1 MKYLKS
7 TTQKAY
13 TVKGYTIPKCVTP
26 KNDYLILNDSEYS
39 EIEKI
44 PVIKSLIKAG
54 GIFVSDKEP
63 SDSIKNIENLEASN
77 AQLIA
82 RATELEAKLKE
93 LERRREVGEIVNI
106 AKIKEDAQAEIKAQ
120 AIQELQEKQNAL
132 EMAQKEIEELKELE
146 RRREVGEIVNIAKIK
161 EDAQAEIK
169 AQAIQE
175 LQEKQNAL
183 EMAQKEIEEL
193 KAQLSSKK
201 TSKKTSA
208 ETSAEKE

>member
-13 TVKGYTIPKCVTP
+13 TVKGYTIPKCITP

-54 GIFVSDKEP
+54 GIFISDKEP
-63 SDSIKNIENLEASN
+63 SDSIKNIENLEVTN

-93 LERRREVGEIVNI
+93 LERRREAGEVVNI

-120 AIQELQEKQNAL
+120 AIQELQEKQAAL
-132 EMAQKEIEELKELE
+132 
-146 RRREVGEIVNIAKIK
+146 
-161 EDAQAEIK
+161 DA
-169 AQAIQE
+169 
-175 LQEKQNAL
+175 
-183 EMAQKEIEEL
+183 AQKEIEEL

-201 TSKKTSA
+201 TKKGSA
-208 ETSAEKE
+208 ESSEGKE

>member
-13 TVKGYTIPKCVTP
+13 TVKGYTIPKCITP

-54 GIFVSDKEP
+54 GIFISDKEP
-63 SDSIKNIENLEASN
+63 SDSIKNIENLEATN

-82 RATELEAKLKE
+82 RATELEEKLKE
-93 LERRREVGEIVNI
+93 LERRREVGEVVNI

-120 AIQELQEKQNAL
+120 AIQELQEKQAAL
-132 EMAQKEIEELKELE
+132 
-146 RRREVGEIVNIAKIK
+146 
-161 EDAQAEIK
+161 DD
-169 AQAIQE
+169 
-175 LQEKQNAL
+175 
-183 EMAQKEIEEL
+183 AQKEIEEL

-201 TSKKTSA
+201 TKKGSA
-208 ETSAEKE
+208 ESSEGKE

>member
-13 TVKGYTIPKCVTP
+13 TVKGYTIPKCITP

-54 GIFVSDKEP
+54 GIFISDKEP
-63 SDSIKNIENLEASN
+63 SDSIKNIENLEATN
-77 AQLIA
+77 AQHIA

-93 LERRREVGEIVNI
+93 LERRREAGEVVNI

-120 AIQELQEKQNAL
+120 AIQELQEKQEAL
-132 EMAQKEIEELKELE
+132 
-146 RRREVGEIVNIAKIK
+146 
-161 EDAQAEIK
+161 DA
-169 AQAIQE
+169 
-175 LQEKQNAL
+175 
-183 EMAQKEIEEL
+183 AQKEIEEL

-201 TSKKTSA
+201 TKKGSA
-208 ETSAEKE
+208 ESSEGKE

>member
-13 TVKGYTIPKCVTP
+13 TVKGYTIPKCITP

-54 GIFVSDKEP
+54 GIFISDKEP
-63 SDSIKNIENLEASN
+63 SDSIKNIENLEATN

-82 RATELEAKLKE
+82 RATELEEKLKE
-93 LERRREVGEIVNI
+93 LERRREAGEVVNI

-120 AIQELQEKQNAL
+120 AIQELQEKQAAL
-132 EMAQKEIEELKELE
+132 DAAQKEIEELKE
-146 RRREVGEIVNIAKIK
+146 
-161 EDAQAEIK
+161 
-169 AQAIQE
+169 
-175 LQEKQNAL
+175 
-183 EMAQKEIEEL
+183 
-193 KAQLSSKK
+193 QLSSKK
-201 TSKKTSA
+201 TKKGSA
-208 ETSAEKE
+208 ESSEGKE

>member
-13 TVKGYTIPKCVTP
+13 TVKGYTIPKCITP

-54 GIFVSDKEP
+54 GIFISDKEP
-63 SDSIKNIENLEASN
+63 SDSIKNIENLEATN

-93 LERRREVGEIVNI
+93 LERRREAGEVVNI

-132 EMAQKEIEELKELE
+132 
-146 RRREVGEIVNIAKIK
+146 
-161 EDAQAEIK
+161 DA
-169 AQAIQE
+169 
-175 LQEKQNAL
+175 
-183 EMAQKEIEEL
+183 AQKEIEEL

-201 TSKKTSA
+201 TKKGSA
-208 ETSAEKE
+208 ESSEGKE

>member
-13 TVKGYTIPKCVTP
+13 TVKGYTIPKCITP

-54 GIFVSDKEP
+54 GIFISDKEP
-63 SDSIKNIENLEASN
+63 SDSIKNIENLEATN
-77 AQLIA
+77 AQLIV

-93 LERRREVGEIVNI
+93 LERRREAGEVVNI

-120 AIQELQEKQNAL
+120 AIQELQEKQAAL
-132 EMAQKEIEELKELE
+132 
-146 RRREVGEIVNIAKIK
+146 
-161 EDAQAEIK
+161 DA
-169 AQAIQE
+169 
-175 LQEKQNAL
+175 
-183 EMAQKEIEEL
+183 AQKEIEEL

-201 TSKKTSA
+201 TKKGSA
-208 ETSAEKE
+208 ESSEGKE

>member
-13 TVKGYTIPKCVTP
+13 TVKGYTIPKCITP

-54 GIFVSDKEP
+54 GIFISDKEP
-63 SDSIKNIENLEASN
+63 SDSIKNIENLEATN

-82 RATELEAKLKE
+82 RATELEEKLKE
-93 LERRREVGEIVNI
+93 LERRREAGEVVNI

-120 AIQELQEKQNAL
+120 AIQELQEKQAAL
-132 EMAQKEIEELKELE
+132 
-146 RRREVGEIVNIAKIK
+146 
-161 EDAQAEIK
+161 DA
-169 AQAIQE
+169 
-175 LQEKQNAL
+175 
-183 EMAQKEIEEL
+183 AQKEIEEL

-201 TSKKTSA
+201 TKKGSA
-208 ETSAEKE
+208 ESSEGKE

>member
-13 TVKGYTIPKCVTP
+13 TVKGYTIPKCITP

-54 GIFVSDKEP
+54 GIFISDKEP
-63 SDSIKNIENLEASN
+63 SDSIKNIENLEATN

-93 LERRREVGEIVNI
+93 LERRREVGEVVNI

-120 AIQELQEKQNAL
+120 AIQELQEKQAAL
-132 EMAQKEIEELKELE
+132 
-146 RRREVGEIVNIAKIK
+146 
-161 EDAQAEIK
+161 DD
-169 AQAIQE
+169 
-175 LQEKQNAL
+175 
-183 EMAQKEIEEL
+183 AQKEIEEL

-201 TSKKTSA
+201 TKKGSA
-208 ETSAEKE
+208 ESSEGKE

>member
-132 EMAQKEIEELKELE
+132 EMAQKEIEELK
-146 RRREVGEIVNIAKIK
+146 
-161 EDAQAEIK
+161 
-169 AQAIQE
+169 
-175 LQEKQNAL
+175 
-183 EMAQKEIEEL
+183 
-193 KAQLSSKK
+193 AQLSSKK

>member
-13 TVKGYTIPKCVTP
+13 TVKGYTIPKCITP

-54 GIFVSDKEP
+54 GIFISDKEP
-63 SDSIKNIENLEASN
+63 SDSIKNIENLEATN

-93 LERRREVGEIVNI
+93 LERRREAGEVVNI

-120 AIQELQEKQNAL
+120 AIQELQEKQAAL
-132 EMAQKEIEELKELE
+132 
-146 RRREVGEIVNIAKIK
+146 
-161 EDAQAEIK
+161 DA
-169 AQAIQE
+169 
-175 LQEKQNAL
+175 
-183 EMAQKEIEEL
+183 AQKEIEEL

-201 TSKKTSA
+201 TKKGS
-208 ETSAEKE
+208 EESSEGKE

>member
-13 TVKGYTIPKCVTP
+13 TVKGYTIPKCITP

-54 GIFVSDKEP
+54 GIFISDKEP
-63 SDSIKNIENLEASN
+63 SDSIKNIENLETTN

-93 LERRREVGEIVNI
+93 LERRREAGDVVNI

-120 AIQELQEKQNAL
+120 AIQELQEKQSAL
-132 EMAQKEIEELKELE
+132 
-146 RRREVGEIVNIAKIK
+146 
-161 EDAQAEIK
+161 DA
-169 AQAIQE
+169 
-175 LQEKQNAL
+175 
-183 EMAQKEIEEL
+183 AQKEIEEL

-201 TSKKTSA
+201 TKKGSA
-208 ETSAEKE
+208 ESSEGKE

>member
-13 TVKGYTIPKCVTP
+13 TVKGYTIPKCITP
-26 KNDYLILNDSEYS
+26 KNDYLILNDPEYS

-54 GIFVSDKEP
+54 GIFISDKEP
-63 SDSIKNIENLEASN
+63 SDSIKNIENLEATN

-93 LERRREVGEIVNI
+93 LERRREAGEVVNI

-120 AIQELQEKQNAL
+120 AIQELQEKQAAL
-132 EMAQKEIEELKELE
+132 
-146 RRREVGEIVNIAKIK
+146 
-161 EDAQAEIK
+161 DA
-169 AQAIQE
+169 
-175 LQEKQNAL
+175 
-183 EMAQKEIEEL
+183 AQKEIEEL

-201 TSKKTSA
+201 TKKGSA
-208 ETSAEKE
+208 ESSEGKE

>member
-13 TVKGYTIPKCVTP
+13 TVKGFTIPKCITP
-26 KNDYLILNDSEYS
+26 KNDYLILNDSDYS
-39 EIEKI
+39 EIESI

-93 LERRREVGEIVNI
+93 LERRREAGEVVNI

-120 AIQELQEKQNAL
+120 AIQELQEKQDAL
-132 EMAQKEIEELKELE
+132 
-146 RRREVGEIVNIAKIK
+146 
-161 EDAQAEIK
+161 DA
-169 AQAIQE
+169 
-175 LQEKQNAL
+175 
-183 EMAQKEIEEL
+183 AQKEIEEL

-201 TSKKTSA
+201 SKKTV
-208 ETSAEKE
+208 E

>member
-13 TVKGYTIPKCVTP
+13 TVKGYTIPKCITP

-54 GIFVSDKEP
+54 GIFISDKEP
-63 SDSIKNIENLEASN
+63 SDSIKNIENLEATN

-93 LERRREVGEIVNI
+93 LERRREAGEVVNI

-120 AIQELQEKQNAL
+120 AIQELQEKQAAL
-132 EMAQKEIEELKELE
+132 DAAQKEIE
-146 RRREVGEIVNIAKIK
+146 
-161 EDAQAEIK
+161 D
-169 AQAIQE
+169 
-175 LQEKQNAL
+175 
-183 EMAQKEIEEL
+183 L

-201 TSKKTSA
+201 TKKGSA
-208 ETSAEKE
+208 ESSEGKE

>member
-13 TVKGYTIPKCVTP
+13 TVKGYTIPKCITP

-54 GIFVSDKEP
+54 GIFISDKEP
-63 SDSIKNIENLEASN
+63 SDSIKNIENLEATN

-82 RATELEAKLKE
+82 RATELEEKLKE
-93 LERRREVGEIVNI
+93 LERRREAGEVVNI

-120 AIQELQEKQNAL
+120 AIQELQEKQAAL
-132 EMAQKEIEELKELE
+132 
-146 RRREVGEIVNIAKIK
+146 
-161 EDAQAEIK
+161 DD
-169 AQAIQE
+169 
-175 LQEKQNAL
+175 
-183 EMAQKEIEEL
+183 AQKEIEEL

-201 TSKKTSA
+201 TKKGSA
-208 ETSAEKE
+208 ESSEGKE

>member
-13 TVKGYTIPKCVTP
+13 TVKGYIIPKCITP
-26 KNDYLILNDSEYS
+26 KNDYLILNDTEYS

-54 GIFVSDKEP
+54 GIFISDKEP
-63 SDSIKNIENLEASN
+63 SDSIKNIENLEATN

-93 LERRREVGEIVNI
+93 LERRREAGEVVNI

-120 AIQELQEKQNAL
+120 AIQELQEKQAAL
-132 EMAQKEIEELKELE
+132 
-146 RRREVGEIVNIAKIK
+146 
-161 EDAQAEIK
+161 DA
-169 AQAIQE
+169 
-175 LQEKQNAL
+175 
-183 EMAQKEIEEL
+183 AQKEIEEL

-201 TSKKTSA
+201 TKKGSA
-208 ETSAEKE
+208 ESSEGKE

>member
-13 TVKGYTIPKCVTP
+13 TVKGYTIPKCITP

-39 EIEKI
+39 EVEKI
-44 PVIKSLIKAG
+44 AVIKALIKAG
-54 GIFVSDKEP
+54 GIFISDKEP
-63 SDSIKNIENLEASN
+63 SDSINNIENLLATN

-93 LERRREVGEIVNI
+93 LERRREAGEVVNI

-120 AIQELQEKQNAL
+120 AIQELQEKQDAL
-132 EMAQKEIEELKELE
+132 
-146 RRREVGEIVNIAKIK
+146 
-161 EDAQAEIK
+161 DA
-169 AQAIQE
+169 
-175 LQEKQNAL
+175 
-183 EMAQKEIEEL
+183 AQKEIEEL

-201 TSKKTSA
+201 TKKGSA
-208 ETSAEKE
+208 ESSEGKE

>member
-13 TVKGYTIPKCVTP
+13 TVKGYTIPKCITP

-54 GIFVSDKEP
+54 GIFISDKEP
-63 SDSIKNIENLEASN
+63 SDSIKNIENLEATN
-77 AQLIA
+77 VQLIA

-93 LERRREVGEIVNI
+93 LERRREAGEVVNI

-120 AIQELQEKQNAL
+120 AIQELQEKQAAL
-132 EMAQKEIEELKELE
+132 
-146 RRREVGEIVNIAKIK
+146 
-161 EDAQAEIK
+161 DA
-169 AQAIQE
+169 
-175 LQEKQNAL
+175 
-183 EMAQKEIEEL
+183 AQKEIEEL

-201 TSKKTSA
+201 TKKGSA
-208 ETSAEKE
+208 ESSEGKE

>member
-13 TVKGYTIPKCVTP
+13 TVKGYTIPKCITP

-54 GIFVSDKEP
+54 GIFISDKEP
-63 SDSIKNIENLEASN
+63 SDSIKNIENLEATN

-93 LERRREVGEIVNI
+93 LERRREVGEVVNI

-120 AIQELQEKQNAL
+120 AIQELQEKQAAL
-132 EMAQKEIEELKELE
+132 
-146 RRREVGEIVNIAKIK
+146 
-161 EDAQAEIK
+161 DA
-169 AQAIQE
+169 
-175 LQEKQNAL
+175 
-183 EMAQKEIEEL
+183 AQKEIEEL

-201 TSKKTSA
+201 TKKGSA
-208 ETSAEKE
+208 ESSEGKE

>member
-13 TVKGYTIPKCVTP
+13 TVKGYTIPKCITP

-54 GIFVSDKEP
+54 GIFISDKEP
-63 SDSIKNIENLEASN
+63 SDSIKNIENLEATN

-93 LERRREVGEIVNI
+93 LERRREAGEVVNI

-120 AIQELQEKQNAL
+120 AIQELQEKQAAL
-132 EMAQKEIEELKELE
+132 
-146 RRREVGEIVNIAKIK
+146 
-161 EDAQAEIK
+161 DA
-169 AQAIQE
+169 
-175 LQEKQNAL
+175 
-183 EMAQKEIEEL
+183 AQKEIEEL

-201 TSKKTSA
+201 TKKGSA
-208 ETSAEKE
+208 ESPEGKE

>member
-13 TVKGYTIPKCVTP
+13 TVKGYTIPKCITP

-54 GIFVSDKEP
+54 GIFISDKEP
-63 SDSIKNIENLEASN
+63 SDSIKNIENLEATN
-77 AQLIA
+77 TQLIA
-82 RATELEAKLKE
+82 RATELEEKLKE
-93 LERRREVGEIVNI
+93 LERRREVGEVVNI

-120 AIQELQEKQNAL
+120 AIQELQEKQAAL
-132 EMAQKEIEELKELE
+132 
-146 RRREVGEIVNIAKIK
+146 
-161 EDAQAEIK
+161 DA
-169 AQAIQE
+169 
-175 LQEKQNAL
+175 
-183 EMAQKEIEEL
+183 AQKEIEEL

-201 TSKKTSA
+201 TKKGSA
-208 ETSAEKE
+208 ESSEGKE

>member
-13 TVKGYTIPKCVTP
+13 TVKGYTIPKCITP

-54 GIFVSDKEP
+54 GIFISDKEP
-63 SDSIKNIENLEASN
+63 SDSIKNIENLEATN

-93 LERRREVGEIVNI
+93 LERRREAGEVVNI

-120 AIQELQEKQNAL
+120 AIQELREKQDAL
-132 EMAQKEIEELKELE
+132 
-146 RRREVGEIVNIAKIK
+146 
-161 EDAQAEIK
+161 DA
-169 AQAIQE
+169 
-175 LQEKQNAL
+175 
-183 EMAQKEIEEL
+183 AQKEIEEL

-201 TSKKTSA
+201 TKKGSA
-208 ETSAEKE
+208 ESSEGKE

>member
-13 TVKGYTIPKCVTP
+13 TVKGYTIPKCITP

-54 GIFVSDKEP
+54 GIFISDKEP
-63 SDSIKNIENLEASN
+63 SDSIKNIENLEATN

-93 LERRREVGEIVNI
+93 LERRREVGEVVNI

-120 AIQELQEKQNAL
+120 AIQELQEKQDAL
-132 EMAQKEIEELKELE
+132 
-146 RRREVGEIVNIAKIK
+146 
-161 EDAQAEIK
+161 DA
-169 AQAIQE
+169 
-175 LQEKQNAL
+175 
-183 EMAQKEIEEL
+183 AQKEIEEL

-201 TSKKTSA
+201 TKKGSA
-208 ETSAEKE
+208 ESSEGKE

>member
-13 TVKGYTIPKCVTP
+13 TVKGYTIPKCITP

-54 GIFVSDKEP
+54 GIFISDKEP
-63 SDSIKNIENLEASN
+63 SDSIKNIENLETTN

-93 LERRREVGEIVNI
+93 LERRREAGEIVNI

-120 AIQELQEKQNAL
+120 AIQELQEKQSAL
-132 EMAQKEIEELKELE
+132 
-146 RRREVGEIVNIAKIK
+146 
-161 EDAQAEIK
+161 DA
-169 AQAIQE
+169 
-175 LQEKQNAL
+175 
-183 EMAQKEIEEL
+183 AQKEIEEL

-201 TSKKTSA
+201 AKKGSA
-208 ETSAEKE
+208 ESSEGKE

>member
-13 TVKGYTIPKCVTP
+13 TVKGYTIPKCITP

-54 GIFVSDKEP
+54 GIFISDKEP
-63 SDSIKNIENLEASN
+63 SDSIKSIENLETTN

-93 LERRREVGEIVNI
+93 LERRREAGEIVNI

-132 EMAQKEIEELKELE
+132 A
-146 RRREVGEIVNIAKIK
+146 A
-161 EDAQAEIK
+161 
-169 AQAIQE
+169 
-175 LQEKQNAL
+175 
-183 EMAQKEIEEL
+183 AQKEIEEL
-193 KAQLSSKK
+193 KAQLSSRKTKK
-201 TSKKTSA
+201 GPA
-208 ETSAEKE
+208 ESSEGKE

>member
-13 TVKGYTIPKCVTP
+13 IVKGYTIPKCITP

-54 GIFVSDKEP
+54 GIFISDKEP
-63 SDSIKNIENLEASN
+63 SDSIKNIENLEATN

-93 LERRREVGEIVNI
+93 LERRREAGEVVNI

-120 AIQELQEKQNAL
+120 AIQELQEKQDAL
-132 EMAQKEIEELKELE
+132 
-146 RRREVGEIVNIAKIK
+146 
-161 EDAQAEIK
+161 DA
-169 AQAIQE
+169 
-175 LQEKQNAL
+175 
-183 EMAQKEIEEL
+183 AQKEIEEL

-201 TSKKTSA
+201 TKKGSA
-208 ETSAEKE
+208 ESSEGKE

>member
-7 TTQKAY
+7 TTQKAD

-132 EMAQKEIEELKELE
+132 EMAQKEIEELK
-146 RRREVGEIVNIAKIK
+146 
-161 EDAQAEIK
+161 
-169 AQAIQE
+169 
-175 LQEKQNAL
+175 
-183 EMAQKEIEEL
+183 
-193 KAQLSSKK
+193 AQLSSKK

>member
-13 TVKGYTIPKCVTP
+13 TVKGYTIPKCITP

-54 GIFVSDKEP
+54 GIFISDKEP
-63 SDSIKNIENLEASN
+63 SDSIKNIENLEATN

-93 LERRREVGEIVNI
+93 LERRREAGEVVNI

-120 AIQELQEKQNAL
+120 AIQELQEK
-132 EMAQKEIEELKELE
+132 
-146 RRREVGEIVNIAKIK
+146 
-161 EDAQAEIK
+161 EDALDA
-169 AQAIQE
+169 
-175 LQEKQNAL
+175 
-183 EMAQKEIEEL
+183 AQKEIEEL

-201 TSKKTSA
+201 TKKGSA
-208 ETSAEKE
+208 ESSEGKE

>member
-13 TVKGYTIPKCVTP
+13 TVKGNTIPKCITV
-26 KNDYLILNDSEYS
+26 NHDYLILSDSEYS

-63 SDSIKNIENLEASN
+63 SDVVSQSALLINSN

-82 RATELEAKLKE
+82 RATELERKLAE
-93 LERRREVGEIVNI
+93 LERRKDEGEIVNI
-106 AKIKEDAQAEIKAQ
+106 TKIKEEAQAQ
-120 AIQELQEKQNAL
+120 AIQELQEKQDAL
-132 EMAQKEIEELKELE
+132 
-146 RRREVGEIVNIAKIK
+146 
-161 EDAQAEIK
+161 DA
-169 AQAIQE
+169 
-175 LQEKQNAL
+175 
-183 EMAQKEIEEL
+183 AQKEIEEL

-201 TSKKTSA
+201 VKKGSTESS
-208 ETSAEKE
+208 EGKE

>member
-13 TVKGYTIPKCVTP
+13 TVKGYTIPKCITP

-54 GIFVSDKEP
+54 GIFISDKEP
-63 SDSIKNIENLEASN
+63 SDSIKNIENLEATN

-82 RATELEAKLKE
+82 RATKLEAKLKE
-93 LERRREVGEIVNI
+93 LERRREAGEVVNI

-120 AIQELQEKQNAL
+120 AIQELQEKQDAL
-132 EMAQKEIEELKELE
+132 
-146 RRREVGEIVNIAKIK
+146 
-161 EDAQAEIK
+161 DA
-169 AQAIQE
+169 
-175 LQEKQNAL
+175 
-183 EMAQKEIEEL
+183 AQKEIEEL

-201 TSKKTSA
+201 TKKGS
-208 ETSAEKE
+208 EESSEGKK

>member
-13 TVKGYTIPKCVTP
+13 TVKGYTIPKCITP

-54 GIFVSDKEP
+54 GIFISDKEP
-63 SDSIKNIENLEASN
+63 SDSIKNIENLEATN
-77 AQLIA
+77 AQLIT

-93 LERRREVGEIVNI
+93 LERRREAGEVVNI

-120 AIQELQEKQNAL
+120 AIQELQEKQAAL
-132 EMAQKEIEELKELE
+132 
-146 RRREVGEIVNIAKIK
+146 
-161 EDAQAEIK
+161 DA
-169 AQAIQE
+169 
-175 LQEKQNAL
+175 
-183 EMAQKEIEEL
+183 AQKEIEEL

-201 TSKKTSA
+201 TKKGSA
-208 ETSAEKE
+208 ESSEGKE

>member
-13 TVKGYTIPKCVTP
+13 TVKGYTIPKCITP

-54 GIFVSDKEP
+54 GIFISDKEP
-63 SDSIKNIENLEASN
+63 SDSIKNIENLEATN

-93 LERRREVGEIVNI
+93 LERRREAGEVVNI

-120 AIQELQEKQNAL
+120 AIQELREKQAAL
-132 EMAQKEIEELKELE
+132 
-146 RRREVGEIVNIAKIK
+146 
-161 EDAQAEIK
+161 DA
-169 AQAIQE
+169 
-175 LQEKQNAL
+175 
-183 EMAQKEIEEL
+183 AQKEIEEL

-201 TSKKTSA
+201 TKKGSA
-208 ETSAEKE
+208 ESSEGKE

>member
-13 TVKGYTIPKCVTP
+13 TVKGYTIPKCITP

-54 GIFVSDKEP
+54 GIFISDKEP
-63 SDSIKNIENLEASN
+63 SDSIKNIENLEATN

-93 LERRREVGEIVNI
+93 LERRREAGDVVNI

-120 AIQELQEKQNAL
+120 AIQELQEKQAAL
-132 EMAQKEIEELKELE
+132 
-146 RRREVGEIVNIAKIK
+146 
-161 EDAQAEIK
+161 DA
-169 AQAIQE
+169 
-175 LQEKQNAL
+175 
-183 EMAQKEIEEL
+183 AQKEIEEL

-201 TSKKTSA
+201 TKKGSA
-208 ETSAEKE
+208 ESSEGKE

>member
-13 TVKGYTIPKCVTP
+13 TVKGYTIPKCITP

-54 GIFVSDKEP
+54 GIFISDKEP
-63 SDSIKNIENLEASN
+63 SDSIKNIESLETTN

-82 RATELEAKLKE
+82 RATELELKLKE
-93 LERRREVGEIVNI
+93 LERKREVGEVVNI

-120 AIQELQEKQNAL
+120 AIQELQEKQDAL
-132 EMAQKEIEELKELE
+132 
-146 RRREVGEIVNIAKIK
+146 
-161 EDAQAEIK
+161 DA
-169 AQAIQE
+169 
-175 LQEKQNAL
+175 
-183 EMAQKEIEEL
+183 AQKEIEEL

-201 TSKKTSA
+201 AKKVSA
-208 ETSAEKE
+208 ESSEEKE

>member
-13 TVKGYTIPKCVTP
+13 TVKGYTIPKCITP

-54 GIFVSDKEP
+54 GIFISDKEP
-63 SDSIKNIENLEASN
+63 SDSIKNIENLEATN

-93 LERRREVGEIVNI
+93 LERRREAGEVVNI

-120 AIQELQEKQNAL
+120 AIQELQEKQAAL
-132 EMAQKEIEELKELE
+132 
-146 RRREVGEIVNIAKIK
+146 
-161 EDAQAEIK
+161 DA
-169 AQAIQE
+169 
-175 LQEKQNAL
+175 
-183 EMAQKEIEEL
+183 AQKEIEEL

-201 TSKKTSA
+201 TKKGSA
-208 ETSAEKE
+208 EPSEGKE

>member
-13 TVKGYTIPKCVTP
+13 TVKGYTIPKCITP

-54 GIFVSDKEP
+54 GIFISDKEP
-63 SDSIKNIENLEASN
+63 SDSIKNIENLETTN

-93 LERRREVGEIVNI
+93 LERRREAGEIVNI

-120 AIQELQEKQNAL
+120 AIQELQEKQSAL
-132 EMAQKEIEELKELE
+132 
-146 RRREVGEIVNIAKIK
+146 
-161 EDAQAEIK
+161 DA
-169 AQAIQE
+169 
-175 LQEKQNAL
+175 
-183 EMAQKEIEEL
+183 AQKEIEEL

-201 TSKKTSA
+201 TKKGSA
-208 ETSAEKE
+208 ESSEGKE